1 MGMSLTG
8 IHVFGTAAPEDAEL
22 PFRSFSAG
30 WFTCVNDFSE
40 TDPERTY
47 EAARRISRAT
57 DAPVLYFNVFDSEA
71 IWFVFFRGGKVAAKY
86 SDDEFSA
93 NKGLYGIPALVGY
106 ESEGKRRLSD
116 ILSCADTDR
125 KIALLEEYFGV
136 CLTFVPEML
145 DEPGGTLPRTERAPV
160 PRVPRR
166 GKASDRQKRPD
177 GAAARGRVSGKTV
190 FL

>member
-106 ESEGKRRLSD
+106 W
-116 ILSCADTDR
+116 
-125 KIALLEEYFGV
+125 
-136 CLTFVPEML
+136 
-145 DEPGGTLPRTERAPV
+145 
-160 PRVPRR
+160 
-166 GKASDRQKRPD
+166 
-177 GAAARGRVSGKTV
+177 
-190 FL
+190 

>member
-8 IHVFGTAAPEDAEL
+8 IHVFGTAAPEDAAL

-47 EAARRISRAT
+47 EAVRRISRAT

-93 NKGLYGIPALVGY
+93 NKGLYSIPALVGY
-106 ESEGKRRLSD
+106 ESGGKRRLSD
-116 ILSCADTDR
+116 ILSCADTER
-125 KIALLEEYFGV
+125 KIALL
-136 CLTFVPEML
+136 
-145 DEPGGTLPRTERAPV
+145 DER
-160 PRVPRR
+160 
-166 GKASDRQKRPD
+166 K
-177 GAAARGRVSGKTV
+177 KTG
-190 FL
+190 

>member
-57 DAPVLYFNVFDSEA
+57 DAPVLYLS
-71 IWFVFFRGGKVAAKY
+71 WRCFRFWTAKK
-86 SDDEFSA
+86 
-93 NKGLYGIPALVGY
+93 N
-106 ESEGKRRLSD
+106 
-116 ILSCADTDR
+116 
-125 KIALLEEYFGV
+125 
-136 CLTFVPEML
+136 
-145 DEPGGTLPRTERAPV
+145 GTR
-160 PRVPRR
+160 
-166 GKASDRQKRPD
+166 
-177 GAAARGRVSGKTV
+177 
-190 FL
+190 